1 MSGDGQELYQRELTA
16 IAPSI
21 MPDADDTAQGLYA
34 LRLLEDSEPY
44 EPLIQHYE
52 TTDHFLT
59 YALERN
65 PSFSAN
71 CNVLNALLYSA
82 DVKNYSTQVYKC
94 ASFICDSWWLSNN
107 PLQDKWVSFL

>member
-1 MSGDGQELYQRELTA
+1 
-16 IAPSI
+16 

-34 LRLLEDSEPY
+34 LRLLGISKPY
-44 EPLIQHYE
+44 EPLIQQYE

-59 YALERN
+59 YKLERN

-82 DVKNYSTQVYKC
+82 DVTNYSSQVLKC
-94 ASFICDSWWLSNN
+94 ATFICDSWWRSNT
-107 PLQDKWVSFL
+107 PLLDKWVSSCGIN